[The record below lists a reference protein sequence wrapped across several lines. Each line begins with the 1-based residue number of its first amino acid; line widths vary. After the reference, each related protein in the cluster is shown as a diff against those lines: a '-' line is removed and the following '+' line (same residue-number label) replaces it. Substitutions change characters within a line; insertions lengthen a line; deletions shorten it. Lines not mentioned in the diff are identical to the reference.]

1 MDPGCM
7 LDLIVNRI
15 LLVLVVCGGMSAQD
29 MTTKAEVARD
39 QDLRRHFEAALAQD
53 PESALDSLPL
63 VIDRPWIGELG
74 FRDACTLAKAAVH
87 QPESTRA
94 LAARLVLTAGLHNP
108 ALALRESA
116 LYLSLDTGRRLF
128 ERFVMAAPGEAIA
141 LATGGSQS
149 ALSFRKLI
157 SDPGPPEFPLLIR
170 LAEDSSIDL
179 PKRQRLAILAGLI
192 TRSELSFEGAL
203 KLAGDSQRFFA
214 AVLDMRVAPGAE
226 GDALDRVLESESLL
240 LCRAARENL
249 QRTLTGDLAHFR
261 ARDLYAMLS
270 LGRAEATPETFA
282 AVFDRLL
289 APRWRAESA
298 NAESLL
304 ALLDQT
310 QNWCLRDFAAGA
322 LAARRFNRVLSIA
335 GHEFITRLA
344 AGIDKTD
351 EPPKEGMLLAQ
362 IVEATDSAAL
372 LHQMRSIVSNE
383 WTRCGAMG
391 NSRCLAIYGLLAAK
405 LGVDSI
411 SSPYRPFLASSEV
424 LDSATLFG
432 DENDCIQRHFFYDDN
447 DGVKSF
453 ESFRR
458 SYEGDPAWVI
468 DNTGTYVHL
477 TAAPLQ
483 ADESKYSPMCRST
496 PTCWRIAG
504 WKVRRSG
511 ASRPSPKF
519 FTSADE

>member
-15 LLVLVVCGGMSAQD
+15 LLVLVVRGGMSAQD
-29 MTTKAEVARD
+29 MTTKTEVERD

-63 VIDRPWIGELG
+63 VIDRPWIGEVG
-74 FRDACTLAKAAVH
+74 FRDACTLAQAAVH
-87 QPESTRA
+87 QPESTAA

-128 ERFVMAAPGEAIA
+128 ERFVLAAPGEAIA
-141 LATGGSQS
+141 LATGSSQS
-149 ALSFRKLI
+149 ALSFRQLI

-179 PKRQRLAILAGLI
+179 PKRQRLAILAGRI

-203 KLAGDSQRFFA
+203 KIAGDTQRFFA
-214 AVLDMRVAPGAE
+214 AVLDMRVAPGAD

-249 QRTLTGDLAHFR
+249 QRTLTGDLARFR

-289 APRWRAESA
+289 APRWTAEAA
-298 NAESLL
+298 NAQSLL

-335 GHEFITRLA
+335 GHELIARLA
-344 AGIDKTD
+344 AGIDKAD
-351 EPPKEGMLLAQ
+351 EPPKEGMRLAQ

-372 LHQMRSIVSNE
+372 LAPDALHRLERMDAMRSYGELALPDDLWTAGCQTRRRLNQRSLPTVSRIV
-383 WTRCGAMG
+383 R
-391 NSRCLAIYGLLAAK
+391 
-405 LGVDSI
+405 D
-411 SSPYRPFLASSEV
+411 
-424 LDSATLFG
+424 
-432 DENDCIQRHFFYDDN
+432 
-447 DGVKSF
+447 
-453 ESFRR
+453 
-458 SYEGDPAWVI
+458 
-468 DNTGTYVHL
+468 
-477 TAAPLQ
+477 
-483 ADESKYSPMCRST
+483 
-496 PTCWRIAG
+496 AG
-504 WKVRRSG
+504 
-511 ASRPSPKF
+511 
-519 FTSADE
+519 